1 MAKRNR
7 HTLIVALTDRIQVLI
22 KYEAFD
28 PFSSWALTEL
38 PFFLGSAS
46 EIFSLLFSFLLHFV
60 DWYIFNEKKKSISFC
75 LLHEYASIWHDCSTY
90 VTAKDKLVKTDA

>member
-60 DWYIFNEKKKSISFC
+60 DWYIFNEKKKYFV
-75 LLHEYASIWHDCSTY
+75 LF
-90 VTAKDKLVKTDA
+90 TA